1 MKTARRE
8 SVAIAALLAA
18 AILFGLWILPAG
30 ISLGGAGPGEGL
42 SPRFMPRLATAAMVL
57 ALAWGLLSSLTG
69 TRSPRKPREGR
80 QSHIYMPIGGVAICL
95 AFAGVGFALVG
106 FYIGGI
112 CMAAL
117 LTVLLG
123 ERRPWVVIVFPTLL
137 LAAIYLLFEL
147 ALNVR
152 LPRSGLI
159 PGLPI

>member
-1 MKTARRE
+1 MKALPRE
-8 SVAIAALLAA
+8 SLAIAALLAA
-18 AILFGLWILPAG
+18 AIVFGLWILPAG
-30 ISLGGAGPGEGL
+30 IGPGGAGEGL
-42 SPRFMPRLATAAMVL
+42 SPRFMPRLAAAALVL
-57 ALAWGLLSSLTG
+57 ALAWGLLGSLIG
-69 TRSPRKPREGR
+69 TRPARKPDSDEE
-80 QSHIYMPIGGVAICL
+80 SHVRIPIVGVAICL
-95 AFAGVGFALVG
+95 AFATVGFSLAG

-123 ERRPWVVIVFPTLL
+123 ERRVWVIVAFPTLL

-152 LPRSGLI
+152 LPRLDLI

>member
-1 MKTARRE
+1 MKTVRRE
-8 SVAIAALLAA
+8 SAVIAALLAA

-30 ISLGGAGPGEGL
+30 ISPGGDGTGEGL

-57 ALAWGLLSSLTG
+57 ALAWGFLSSLTG
-69 TRSPRKPREGR
+69 KRSPRKPRDGK
-80 QSHIYMPIGGVAICL
+80 QSHIYIPIGGVAICL
-95 AFAGVGFALVG
+95 AFAGVGFALAG
-106 FYIGGI
+106 FYFGGI

-123 ERRPWVVIVFPTLL
+123 ERRAWVVIVFPTLL

-152 LPRSGLI
+152 LPRIGLI

>member
-1 MKTARRE
+1 MRTVRRE
-8 SVAIAALLAA
+8 SVTIAALLAA

-30 ISLGGAGPGEGL
+30 ISAGGDGTGEGL

-57 ALAWGLLSSLTG
+57 ALAWGLLSSLIG
-69 TRSPRKPREGR
+69 KRSPRHPQDDR

-95 AFAGVGFALVG
+95 AFAGFGFDLAG
-106 FYIGGI
+106 FYFGGI
-112 CMAAL
+112 CMTAL
-117 LTVLLG
+117 LTLLLG
-123 ERRPWVVIVFPTLL
+123 ERRAWVIIVFPTLL

-152 LPRSGLI
+152 LPRFGLI